1 MQLSYGD
8 SKSEWI
14 RHAVRLRLQTDPVLD
29 RLYEPHEHE
38 KRVEFVER
46 AVIDA
51 VNRELKRAP
60 KKGHEERMER
70 MPSEV
75 REPNGNGEE

>member
-1 MQLSYGD
+1 MWAHSSGFP
-8 SKSEWI
+8 
-14 RHAVRLRLQTDPVLD
+14 HATTVLPDDRVDYPRKQDVERRRYWKRVLD
-29 RLYEPHEHE
+29 DVV
-38 KRVEFVER
+38 KR

-51 VNRELKRAP
+51 VNEELKRAP

-75 REPNGNGEE
+75 REPENGEE